1 MIQNITGYPFLNY
14 PVQLPSKKEKKNT
27 IPPENIQYEMIKN
40 LDKHTLA
47 IYKDGK
53 INYYNQR
60 NLKPVF
66 LALEDYNN
74 DFSDC
79 FIADRRIS
87 KASAILFAY
96 GNAKNII
103 TPIMTKTADEYFKK
117 RGINCKTNE
126 IADSVLDKNSK
137 IKCPLEKTVLDI
149 DDPLTG
155 YEILKKK
162 VFKRGIGFE
171 KPFYKND
178 MTPDDYKA
186 LDKKLDVLYGKNEDK
201 TQSSPNFK
209 GAFYDATAF
218 IQSHTLLNRGLT
230 NIGGCAIPNAIMSN
244 TKEEALERL
253 GMSTLSVTFAFI
265 MPLFLL
271 PKYNN
276 HFLKKNKIVEN
287 FQNNEKKIIQV
298 SKEYLTGKK
307 EKLIE
312 GIKKTGK
319 ELGAEEDFNNILER
333 FKGKEDELKNK
344 LLKTHEQILR
354 SDFISTGLLMGSIP
368 WIATTVTEHKT
379 GRTGFSA
386 TYNMLEEK
394 QQSKEEKR
402 KKKLLRLMGTLAF
415 ALIPGPLISKG
426 ITKGLTSNKPNIINS
441 NPKNFDY
448 TSGVSMSKTINATKW
463 SMTGF
468 LAKLPSSRDKYELR
482 DKIFREGGTFVMFFG
497 GDFLIN
503 NILGRLSDKFLGT
516 KIMNDDKFKGKPAGF
531 FKKFLMPTKNFR
543 KIDNLKGVSSDVI
556 KKTKNMGAF
565 LYWVSLISNMAILG
579 FALPRFL
586 NKMLKDSVEKDKL
599 KNKEAQNNFVP
610 RFDLSDWLDRTKSS
624 TYTLRH

>member
-1 MIQNITGYPFLNY
+1 MHTLPINSFYNY
-14 PVQLPSKKEKKNT
+14 PVKLPDKKPL
-27 IPPENIQYEMIKN
+27 IPPDNIKQAMLKGLN
-40 LDKHTLA
+40 KHTLI
-47 IYKDGK
+47 IYKRGEIK
-53 INYYNQR
+53 TYNQR

-74 DFSDC
+74 DFSEC

-103 TPIMTKTADEYFKK
+103 TPVMTKTADEFFKK
-117 RGINCKTNE
+117 RGINCTSNE
-126 IADSVLDKNSK
+126 ITDSVLDKNSK
-137 IKCPLEKTVLDI
+137 IKCPLERTVLDTN
-149 DDPLTG
+149 DPYIG
-155 YEILKKK
+155 YQRLKEK
-162 VFKRGIGFE
+162 VFKKGIGFE
-171 KPFYKND
+171 KPFYKDD
-178 MTPDDYKA
+178 MTPEDYKA
-186 LDKKLDVLYGKNEDK
+186 LDENLNKLYGN
-201 TQSSPNFK
+201 SPNFT
-209 GAFYDATAF
+209 GRFYDITAF
-218 IQSHTLLNRGLT
+218 IQSNTLLNRGLT

-253 GMSTLSVTFAFI
+253 SMSALSVTFAFI

-271 PKYNN
+271 PKYNK
-276 HFLKKNKIVEN
+276 HFLAKNKIVEN
-287 FQNNEKKIIQV
+287 FKNNEKRIIEV
-298 SKEYLTGKK
+298 SKEYLTGTK

-319 ELGAEEDFNNILER
+319 ELNVEEDFNNILER
-333 FKGKEDELKNK
+333 FKGKEDKLKEK

-368 WIATTVTEHKT
+368 WIATTITEHKT

-394 QQSKEEKR
+394 KESKEEKR
-402 KKKLLRLMGTLAF
+402 KKKLLRLLGTLAF

-426 ITKGLTSNKPNIINS
+426 ITRGLISDKKNIINS
-441 NPKNFDY
+441 NPKNFEY
-448 TSGVSMSKTINATKW
+448 TKGFSMSKTINATKW

-531 FKKFLMPTKNFR
+531 FKKFLMPTRNFR